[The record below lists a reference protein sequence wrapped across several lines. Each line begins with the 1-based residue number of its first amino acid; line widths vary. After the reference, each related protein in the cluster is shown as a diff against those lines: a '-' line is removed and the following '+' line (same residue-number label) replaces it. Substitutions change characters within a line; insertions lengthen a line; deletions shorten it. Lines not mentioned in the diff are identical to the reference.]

1 MSDLALKLPARA
13 AQRVL
18 LVHALEDADRSGE
31 ILDLEARRRAT
42 KAALEGRTGKD
53 PSRWLAKRASALV
66 AVLTEEGSPQRTG
79 IRRLLRV
86 SDPVSGLG
94 VPLVV
99 LAFLIGV
106 ASNVLGP
113 AGKVNLLA
121 PPLLALIVWNLAIFL
136 LLAVRQ
142 VFALL
147 RPATGPPAWIRRLE
161 GWVRRFAA
169 AGDRSGDDTSWVR
182 DFLARWLPATRRLA
196 SHRLARTLH
205 LTALA
210 MVAGVV
216 GGMYLRGLILAY
228 RATWE
233 STFLGA
239 QQVDGLLGF
248 VLAPAGILLGTGV
261 PSVVGLQAPAE
272 GPAAVWIHLWAATAV
287 LFVGL
292 PRLALAISEGLSA
305 WRGGRRI
312 EILLPA
318 SYPKRLRAS
327 ASARAPEVQVV
338 PFSYRPGD
346 RAAQELRG
354 LLQDLAGARAHV
366 RLAPSLDYGA
376 ESLDTFG
383 GTMRVLVFNLAQTP
397 EVEVHGAFLRT
408 LRAEL
413 PDGQGLLVLVDEGP
427 LRRKLENLS
436 PDVAQERLASR
447 RRAWTRVV
455 EGEELA
461 PVLVDL
467 DPSAATT
474 GASPRDQSLDAMGR
488 ALWPPRRR
496 DELAWSA

>member
-1 MSDLALKLPARA
+1 MNDLALRLPARD

-18 LVHALEDADRSGE
+18 LVHALEEEDRAGE
-31 ILDLEARRRAT
+31 VLELETRREAT
-42 KAALEGRTGKD
+42 KAALDGRAAKD
-53 PSRWLAKRASALV
+53 TARWLAMRAKTLV
-66 AVLTEEGSPQRTG
+66 AALTADASPHRSR
-79 IRRLLRV
+79 IRRLLRL
-86 SDPVSGLG
+86 SDPLTGLA

-99 LAFLIGV
+99 VAFIVGV

-113 AGKVNLLA
+113 ERRVNLLA
-121 PPLLALIVWNLAIFL
+121 PPLLALIAWNLTIFGL
-136 LLAVRQ
+136 LIARRILALVR
-142 VFALL
+142 
-147 RPATGPPAWIRRLE
+147 PPGGPSAWIHRLE
-161 GWVRRFAA
+161 GWVKRFAGSFA
-169 AGDRSGDDTSWVR
+169 EGGWVQ
-182 DFLARWLPATRRLA
+182 DFLARWLPVTRRLA
-196 SHRLARTLH
+196 SARLSRTLH
-205 LTALA
+205 LAALA

-216 GGMYLRGLILAY
+216 SGMYLRGLILAY

-239 QQVDGLLGF
+239 LQVDALLGF

-261 PSVVGLQAPAE
+261 PSVAALEAPAA
-272 GPAAVWIHLWAATAV
+272 GPAGLWIHLWAATAA

-292 PRLALAISEGLSA
+292 PRLAMALSDGLSA
-305 WRGGRRI
+305 WRTGRRI
-312 EILLPA
+312 EIVLPA

-346 RAAQELRG
+346 RSSQELRG

-366 RLAPSLDYGA
+366 RFAPSLDYGS
-376 ESLDTFG
+376 ETPETFG
-383 GTMRVLVFNLAQTP
+383 GTMRVVVFNLAQTP
-397 EVEVHGAFLRT
+397 EVEVHGEVLRT
-408 LRAEL
+408 ARAEM

-427 LRRKLENLS
+427 LRRKLASLA
-436 PDVAQERLASR
+436 PDVVEERLDSR

-461 PVLVDL
+461 LVLVDL
-467 DPSAATT
+467 DAGDRSKGAA
-474 GASPRDQSLDAMGR
+474 PRDQTLDAMGR